1 MKDVTKILLGVSAVC
16 AALAQVPAIQAL
28 VAAFVATHPGAAAA
42 GALLTFVGGL
52 LYHPAAAAKQ

>member
-1 MKDVTKILLGVSAVC
+1 MKDLTKVLLGLSAAC

-42 GALLTFVGGL
+42 GAFLTFVGGL
-52 LYHPAAAAKQ
+52 LYHPAVPAKQ